1 MTAAA
6 AIAPRAEH
14 HSTVR
19 EGIVAG
25 AIGATAVAIWFLVVD
40 LLGSRLFYTPTVLG
54 EAVARLLGLGPVGD
68 VAACVGYTVL
78 HYVAFGVLGIVAAA
92 IVHRSRAEPTILAA
106 ALLVFVVAEAGF
118 YLFMVALNAGEM
130 FGQFGWW
137 QITGA
142 NLLGS
147 ALIAWWLWRAHPGL
161 RGAFRRGLT
170 GGE

>member
-1 MTAAA
+1 MTATA

-14 HSTVR
+14 STVR
-19 EGIVAG
+19 EGLVAG
-25 AIGATAVAIWFLVVD
+25 AIGATVVAIWFLVLD
-40 LLGSRLFYTPTVLG
+40 LIGSRLFYTPTVLG
-54 EAVARLLGLGPVGD
+54 EAVARLLGVGPVGA
-68 VAACVGYTVL
+68 VAAFLGYTVL
-78 HYVAFGVLGIVAAA
+78 HYLAFGLLGIVAAA

-118 YLFMVALNAGEM
+118 YLFMVALNAGEL
-130 FGQFGWW
+130 FGPFGWW

-147 ALIAWWLWRAHPGL
+147 ALIAWWLWRSHPGL